1 MKSKRIFM
9 CVVGVMVCAVSVGFF
24 KLAAFGVDPFQT
36 CMSGLDQL
44 IPIDFGTLY
53 VLVNAALLLFS
64 FSVNQFWPDGC
75 EKLQDFLLP
84 GEKTPTALAADRLLN
99 RIRDGVGF
107 EEALR
112 TFCLEI
118 LKDADPV

>member
-1 MKSKRIFM
+1 MNYRIDY
-9 CVVGVMVCAVSVGFF
+9 GTGDRSLH
-24 KLAAFGVDPFQT
+24 KAAY
-36 CMSGLDQL
+36 LRRHL
-44 IPIDFGTLY
+44 RDF
-53 VLVNAALLLFS
+53 VAAALLLFS
-64 FSVNQFWPDGC
+64 FSVNLFWPAGR

-84 GEKTPTALAADRLLN
+84 AEKTSTALAANRLLTH
-99 RIRDGVGF
+99 IRDGVGL

>member
-1 MKSKRIFM
+1 MSYRIDYGTGDFSLQKRTDSRRHLKNFI
-9 CVVGVMVCAVSVGFF
+9 A
-24 KLAAFGVDPFQT
+24 
-36 CMSGLDQL
+36 
-44 IPIDFGTLY
+44 
-53 VLVNAALLLFS
+53 AALLLFS